1 MFKVHSLKTKLT
13 VLTVVISIVGL
24 LLLSMGVFYKAK
36 GIIQSEMDG
45 TTLGKV
51 AEMTAIVEAELKVAE
66 VQVEVMSDL
75 QVVREGDIKG
85 LTNYISSRQENLGKY
100 LMFFVSDAKGNY
112 TTTLGGGGNIADR
125 EYFEPVMEGETVISD
140 PVVSKSTG
148 KKIVVIATPI
158 RDENGVV
165 SGICAGEIEIRNL
178 FAPLYEMKYG
188 NTGYSFM
195 LDEKGNVIAHPDEE
209 KELAVNLLESS
220 EQGTKELAGKM
231 ISGETDIY
239 KCVLDGKN
247 IMVSFSPLKTTGWSV
262 ATAIDDSEINE
273 KIGGLIGFLIIVIL
287 LFLLLVAL
295 SIYIGLSK
303 ALKPVNN
310 LVQATTKIAQ
320 GDLTARVEVKSNDE
334 FGILADNYN
343 KMVESIK
350 NLIGG
355 ISEIAVTVD
364 QASKNTKENA
374 LEASASS
381 EETARVV
388 GELATGASEQ
398 ASATVNVN
406 EQINHIVEGLSA
418 INKEMIISEQLM
430 KVAVGKMN
438 IGIDAVE
445 MQKQKMN
452 ENLKASGEAGNAVRQ
467 MADKAR
473 EIGDIVEVINGIA
486 EQTNLLALNAAIE
499 AARAGEA
506 GRGFAVVAEE
516 VRKLAEQTGKSI
528 VNVVNIVNEVQEGTH
543 NAVKEMNVAEMAVTE
558 QQKSLES
565 IVEAFDELKKAASQ
579 VAEKVRIA
587 ADDTTNLTKNS
598 ETAGQSVSNIAS
610 ISQQMAASTEEVAAS
625 TEEQAAVMQEITK
638 SADHM
643 AELADKLTL
652 DMRKFKV

>member
-1 MFKVHSLKTKLT
+1 
-13 VLTVVISIVGL
+13 
-24 LLLSMGVFYKAK
+24 MGVFYKAK